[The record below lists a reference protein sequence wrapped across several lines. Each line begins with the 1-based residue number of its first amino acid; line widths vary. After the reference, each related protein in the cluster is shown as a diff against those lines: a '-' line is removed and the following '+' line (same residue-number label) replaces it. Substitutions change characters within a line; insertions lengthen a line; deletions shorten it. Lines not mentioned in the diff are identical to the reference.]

1 MSSFLKSE
9 IFEKSPIKTYINQA
23 EISLKKIYEGTGNIQ
38 DVISSLDSNGI
49 LIDTKY
55 YEINTEKLL
64 GSFMNFIKK
73 QLRLANENI
82 KYKVEVSVTN
92 AHYYSKKLITIYLE
106 IYLIWSKQTNH
117 QIKINII
124 KDFLN

>member
-64 GSFMNFIKK
+64 GSFMSFIKK
-73 QLRLANENI
+73 QLKLANENI
-82 KYKVEVSVTN
+82 KYKVQVSVTN
-92 AHYYSKKLITIYLE
+92 AHYYSKKLINLVE
-106 IYLIWSKQTNH
+106 ANKSSNKN
-117 QIKINII
+117 K
-124 KDFLN
+124 